1 LKRWLRRLVRFF
13 LVGVALLLLL
23 ITVEIVS
30 GWRCNLLG
38 QIPPP
43 VSQPKERQ
51 SAVAGF
57 KNYFRPEDDAYLSLP
72 EWYIVWSYQEKADFQ
87 KANPPSAFPYFGE
100 VRQYWGNYCCMSR
113 LTRGKYGFN
122 WGEEIMLVVIG
133 NSFSAEYLLK
143 GLYEK
148 TVGRFSEWTSGVYPS
163 TEEDAYAYQVAR
175 DYAHF
180 VQVRPFYEFHFAR
193 HIRGL
198 WTQNHFWGNNLFR
211 KWERRAFLT
220 LDYTTE
226 AFYCWLV
233 EKATHLSYGY
243 EPDRTYA
250 WVDHADAGTL
260 QIDSVKVV
268 KSIGSGAYIIDAPR
282 YQPFTPVAVELSRKG
297 THFVEIDGNGSI
309 TVSVLAQRSWL
320 VENQFAESL
329 FSQPVLT
336 QPGWQRVI
344 LRCDVAFLDRALL
357 TLLGDGVTVEHI
369 YDY

>member
-1 LKRWLRRLVRFF
+1 MKRWLRRLVRFF
-13 LVGVALLLLL
+13 LVGIALLLLL
-23 ITVEIVS
+23 IAVEIVA

-38 QIPPP
+38 KIPTP

-51 SAVAGF
+51 SAVAGL
-57 KNYFRPEDDAYLSLP
+57 KNYLRSEDDAYLGLP

-87 KANPPSAFPYFGE
+87 KANLPSAFPYFGE
-100 VRQYWGNYCCMSR
+100 VRQYWGNYCCISR
-113 LTRGKYGFN
+113 LTRGKYRFN
-122 WGEEIMLVVIG
+122 WGEQIMLIVIG
-133 NSFSAEYLLK
+133 NSFSAEYLMK

-148 TVGRFSEWTSGVYPS
+148 TVGRFSEWTGGVYPS
-163 TEEDAYAYQVAR
+163 TEEAAYAYQVAR
-175 DYAHF
+175 VYANF
-180 VQVRPFYEFHFAR
+180 VQVRPFYEFPFAR

-198 WTQNHFWGNNLFR
+198 WTQNRFWGNHLFR

-220 LDYTTE
+220 LDYTME
-226 AFYCWLV
+226 ALYCWLI
-233 EKATHLSYGY
+233 EQATHLSYGY

-260 QIDSVKVV
+260 KNDSVNVV

-282 YQPFTPVAVELSRKG
+282 YQPFTAVALGLSRQG
-297 THFVEIDGNGSI
+297 THFEEIDGNGSI
-309 TVSVLAQRSWL
+309 TVSVLAQRSSV
-320 VENQFAESL
+320 VENQFAQSL

-357 TLLGDGVTVEHI
+357 TLFGQGVTVEHI